1 MVPEVSP
8 LRAADLIVGSPGLH
22 TAVLSSSAWCLPGS
36 LKTSLPGLR
45 YWALYLR
52 TQEQIALVLK
62 LLELA
67 NAPLLPREFANN
79 GSFHG
84 SL

>member
-8 LRAADLIVGSPGLH
+8 LRAADLIVRSPGLR
-22 TAVLSSSAWCLPGS
+22 TGVLSSSALRLPGS

-52 TQEQIALVLK
+52 TQEQIVLVLR

-67 NAPLLPREFANN
+67 NAPLLPRKFSNN